1 MEKLLVQDLKVMH
14 LCRQNKEAP
23 GCKLYGNEWTGQS
36 VSPSHQG
43 SVVIHMR
50 YQKHSSQLIDIV
62 MGKLGQFHLQTHLQ
76 LGFRLEVR
84 SKIIPYLNLAS
95 ENEFPIAITT
105 AVKFRCPPNKPFT
118 SEGFHLLYYG
128 FCCSSDKVGETLS
141 RTALLS
147 MGDPL
152 NATHLA
158 TFTVMT

>member
-62 MGKLGQFHLQTHLQ
+62 MGKLGQFHLQTSAIGVQ
-76 LGFRLEVR
+76 VG
-84 SKIIPYLNLAS
+84 SK
-95 ENEFPIAITT
+95 
-105 AVKFRCPPNKPFT
+105 VPNHSIFEP
-118 SEGFHLLYYG
+118 GI
-128 FCCSSDKVGETLS
+128 
-141 RTALLS
+141 
-147 MGDPL
+147 
-152 NATHLA
+152 
-158 TFTVMT
+158 